1 MDFSLTE
8 EQQLLQD
15 SINQFIER
23 EYTFDDRKKFLDS
36 EKGFNEENWKTFGSL
51 GWLGMPFSEDDGG
64 YNGGPV
70 DVMVIMENLGKGL
83 IVEPY
88 VPSILLS
95 GKILADL
102 GSDEQKSNYLHP
114 MISGEKIITFA
125 YIEPQ
130 SRFNLSDCLTK
141 ATASDD
147 GFVLD
152 GYKALVHNAS
162 ASDTLIVS
170 ARTSGNQCDE
180 KGISLFLV
188 DASAKGVSLR
198 NYSTIDGGKASEL
211 TLENV
216 TVSKLSLIHI

>member
-95 GKILADL
+95 GKILA
-102 GSDEQKSNYLHP
+102 E
-114 MISGEKIITFA
+114 I
-125 YIEPQ
+125 
-130 SRFNLSDCLTK
+130 
-141 ATASDD
+141 
-147 GFVLD
+147 
-152 GYKALVHNAS
+152 
-162 ASDTLIVS
+162 
-170 ARTSGNQCDE
+170 
-180 KGISLFLV
+180 
-188 DASAKGVSLR
+188 
-198 NYSTIDGGKASEL
+198 
-211 TLENV
+211 
-216 TVSKLSLIHI
+216 

>member
-23 EYTFDDRKKFLDS
+23 EYTFDDRKKYLDS

-102 GSDEQKSNYLHP
+102 GSDEQKLNYLHP
-114 MISGEKIITFA
+114 MISGEKITTFA

-141 ATASDD
+141 ATVSDD
-147 GFVLD
+147 GYVLD

-180 KGISLFLV
+180 KGISLFL
-188 DASAKGVSLR
+188 
-198 NYSTIDGGKASEL
+198 
-211 TLENV
+211 LEIILLLMVVKHLN
-216 TVSKLSLIHI
+216 

>member
-102 GSDEQKSNYLHP
+102 GSDDQKSNYLHP

-125 YIEPQ
+125 YKVI
-130 SRFNLSDCLTK
+130 FIIKVFIFIKIKNI
-141 ATASDD
+141 
-147 GFVLD
+147 
-152 GYKALVHNAS
+152 
-162 ASDTLIVS
+162 LIS
-170 ARTSGNQCDE
+170 NFH
-180 KGISLFLV
+180 LF
-188 DASAKGVSLR
+188 SY
-198 NYSTIDGGKASEL
+198 NIIDS
-211 TLENV
+211 
-216 TVSKLSLIHI
+216 

>member
-102 GSDEQKSNYLHP
+102 GSDTQKSNYLHP
-114 MISGEKIITFA
+114 MISGEKIISFA

-141 ATASDD
+141 ATVSDD
-147 GFVLD
+147 GYVLD
-152 GYKALVHNAS
+152 
-162 ASDTLIVS
+162 
-170 ARTSGNQCDE
+170 
-180 KGISLFLV
+180 
-188 DASAKGVSLR
+188 
-198 NYSTIDGGKASEL
+198 
-211 TLENV
+211 
-216 TVSKLSLIHI
+216 LSLIHI

>member
-70 DVMVIMENLGKGL
+70 DVMVVMENLGKGL

-95 GKILADL
+95 GKILAEDQFLEFLGLMILVQDDL
-102 GSDEQKSNYLHP
+102 L
-114 MISGEKIITFA
+114 
-125 YIEPQ
+125 
-130 SRFNLSDCLTK
+130 LT
-141 ATASDD
+141 SQP
-147 GFVLD
+147 G
-152 GYKALVHNAS
+152 
-162 ASDTLIVS
+162 
-170 ARTSGNQCDE
+170 
-180 KGISLFLV
+180 FLV
-188 DASAKGVSLR
+188 Q
-198 NYSTIDGGKASEL
+198 YIQPQ
-211 TLENV
+211 
-216 TVSKLSLIHI
+216 LI